1 MEGLYPEDEIEC
13 SREVTYVQGHFMF
26 VSEIALSPL
35 TLSLTFFSPPKH
47 TIFWHSMK
55 SLLFECRVR
64 KQPILI

>member
-35 TLSLTFFSPPKH
+35 TLSLTFFPPQNIPFSG
-47 TIFWHSMK
+47 T
-55 SLLFECRVR
+55 
-64 KQPILI
+64 P